1 MDVDTRNSLT
11 KIAVPAVIYALIYF
25 FYDKPKH
32 EKRVAKHNEL
42 ISNFARNTRMGMPFE
57 PIRLSFSGEECRR
70 EHLGVLILWIM
81 FWSGLAILSAFN
93 LAKDSPGSWMGAV
106 AILMAGAAIV
116 YFGIRAYRRGF
127 PVALPGITE
136 LHFEPNKIVRV
147 MKTGVRHEYIFG
159 PKLAIYVGIDD
170 EVRLIADIVE
180 PAGELRIPLGVVGAG
195 ELLARARH
203 SGATVEFV
211 KDAPPSLIQQFKA
224 LPSWKPGY
232 FDQPA
237 PVVVPT
243 VELCCRTCGGSAQ
256 YVVGLPSYACQYCGS
271 GKLAPSS
278 APQA

>member
-1 MDVDTRNSLT
+1 MDEHTKNSLT
-11 KIAVPAVIYALIYF
+11 RIAVFAVISALIYF

-180 PAGELRIPLGVVGAG
+180 PAGELRSPLGVVGAG

>member
-1 MDVDTRNSLT
+1 MDEHTKNSLT
-11 KIAVPAVIYALIYF
+11 RIAVFAVISALIYF

>member
-1 MDVDTRNSLT
+1 MDEHTKNSLT
-11 KIAVPAVIYALIYF
+11 RIAVFAVISALIYF

-136 LHFEPNKIVRV
+136 LQFEPNKIVRV

-159 PKLAIYVGIDD
+159 PKLTIYVGIDD

-271 GKLAPSS
+271 VKLAPSS

>member
-1 MDVDTRNSLT
+1 MDEHTKNSLT
-11 KIAVPAVIYALIYF
+11 RIAVFAVISALIYF

-32 EKRVAKHNEL
+32 EKRVAKRNEL

-81 FWSGLAILSAFN
+81 FWSGFAILSAFN

-271 GKLAPSS
+271 GKLASSS
-278 APQA
+278 APPA